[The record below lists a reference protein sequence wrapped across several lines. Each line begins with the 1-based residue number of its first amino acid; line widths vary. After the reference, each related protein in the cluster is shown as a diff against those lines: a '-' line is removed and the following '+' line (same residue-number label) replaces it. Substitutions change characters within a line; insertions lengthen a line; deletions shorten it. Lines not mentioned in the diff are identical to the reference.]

1 MKNYWILFI
10 LAASVLWASFASA
23 QALQT
28 QPDTVTGASFAP
40 GGDPAPA
47 GAEYYNPFVGNELL
61 VYPNPVTA
69 GTTRIVLDG
78 NALDV
83 VDVVVIDMIGVE
95 RLRYKYAPGSRVL
108 FVDMHTLPEG
118 MYSARVSWAGVRY
131 YNLRVQKL

>member
-1 MKNYWILFI
+1 MKNYWLLVI
-10 LAASVLWASFASA
+10 LAASVLWASLASA
-23 QALQT
+23 QSLQT
-28 QPDTVTGASFAP
+28 RPDTVTG
-40 GGDPAPA
+40 GDPVPA

-61 VYPNPVTA
+61 VYPNPVTT

-78 NALDV
+78 NALDI

-118 MYSARVSWAGVRY
+118 MYSARVSWAGVRS